1 MRRLYS
7 EDEKAD
13 LLSKVI
19 DLLEENKNTS
29 NNEVKKEE
37 AKMADEKKEGKALAV
52 HVTGKDGKKGKALS
66 AEPTRDTNL
75 LGSGEGNK
83 DIIIVILAVLV
94 LFLAFWAIKKCPE
107 TKKKA
112 VTVAKVAAPV
122 KVVAPVKK
130 VAAPVKVVAPEML
143 TITIVNNLNNPVR
156 VIKVD
161 QYGRDQVLIE
171 KLIPKT
177 PAYIDVPVAGR
188 GDFMSLKA
196 ESHCWLE
203 GISEK
208 SRSRFYQF
216 RDANRNLLPIQ
227 PPVWVIGG

>member
-1 MRRLYS
+1 MHKLYS
-7 EDEKAD
+7 ENEKAAI
-13 LLSKVI
+13 LEKAV
-19 DLLEENKNTS
+19 DLLENKKAS
-29 NNEVKKEE
+29 NVE
-37 AKMADEKKEGKALAV
+37 AKKRRPKMANEKLEGKENLTVNGKGKENFAGKDIVIVVLAV
-52 HVTGKDGKKGKALS
+52 A
-66 AEPTRDTNL
+66 
-75 LGSGEGNK
+75 
-83 DIIIVILAVLV
+83 V
-94 LFLAFWAIKKCPE
+94 LFLGFWAIKKCPE
-107 TKKKA
+107 A
-112 VTVAKVAAPV
+112 PAAPV
-122 KVVAPVKK
+122 KVATPVKKAPVKKAPVAK

-208 SRSRFYQF
+208 SRTRLYQF
-216 RDANRNLLPIQ
+216 RDANRNLLLIQ